1 VPEVTQPP
9 VPQGKLPV
17 MDPEKAKFIAA
28 PSTPK
33 APQVK
38 TAEKPVE
45 ETKKAEAPAPEAKK
59 L

>member
-1 VPEVTQPP
+1 
-9 VPQGKLPV
+9 